1 MNQLLP
7 FACYVT
13 ARIASAADAYFQ
25 VAKPRKMAIGKF
37 SCVGKTA
44 LSKPFDK
51 NMALDAWAKGVS

>member
-51 NMALDAWAKGVS
+51 NMALDA